1 MGLKKREKR
10 VVDAFINCIIHGEFD
25 VYYTDLRIYDKAS
38 YGWMSDAAFD
48 YYEEQTAQ
56 FREVEEG

>member
-25 VYYTDLRIYDKAS
+25 VYYADLRIYDKAS